1 MTCVGHTHQKMGRH
15 TGRQELKKS
24 LKNTETRDQLSKY
37 KRMGTNKLKRIKDPE
52 SFLRKAVLINNS
64 IQFCNE
70 KYPVKTESFIETNL
84 SADAIIGD
92 DSCLTPEMIIEIDK
106 ILNVFSSSFTD
117 LECLDE
123 IKKIPCIDKSEKVNI
138 SIDTH
143 ANDDPSNDI
152 DNILSELELPPL
164 LDPFESFE
172 DFKNNFLES
181 DAASNERFEPV
192 QSLEDL
198 ILDITNCPDSD
209 VVLDENY
216 ESFNSLNSNSTS

>member
-1 MTCVGHTHQKMGRH
+1 MGRH
-15 TGRQELKKS
+15 TGRHEVKKS
-24 LKNTETRDQLSKY
+24 LKNTETREQLSKY

-70 KYPVKTESFIETNL
+70 KNLLKTESFGETNL
-84 SADAIIGD
+84 SADAIIGH
-92 DSCLTPEMIIEIDK
+92 DSCLTPEMIIEIDN

-117 LECLDE
+117 LECLDD
-123 IKKIPCIDKSEKVNI
+123 IKRMSSIVKSEKVNNR
-138 SIDTH
+138 SDTLT
-143 ANDDPSNDI
+143 NDDPSNDI

-172 DFKNNFLES
+172 DFKINLLES
-181 DAASNERFEPV
+181 DAARNESFEPV

-198 ILDITNCPDSD
+198 IQDISNCTDSD

-216 ESFNSLNSNSTS
+216 ETFNSLNSNSTS